1 MKIIL
6 RVLIALAVA
15 LLFAS
20 ANASMGP
27 AQEKVNSDVA
37 KDLNAATQ
45 SDKTTRDLDQKAI
58 FDTLTALSSRTS
70 NIDERHNL
78 IDQRLAQLEKK
89 IEEKE
94 SVTHWFRGAIEKV
107 IADAVGFAVF
117 AIIVVFSLSRS
128 AAPMECGKYGGKT
141 TTPLNI

>member
-1 MKIIL
+1 MNGVTNNHPVRIEMKIIL

-45 SDKTTRDLDQKAI
+45 SDKIK
-58 FDTLTALSSRTS
+58 
-70 NIDERHNL
+70 
-78 IDQRLAQLEKK
+78 RL
-89 IEEKE
+89 
-94 SVTHWFRGAIEKV
+94 
-107 IADAVGFAVF
+107 
-117 AIIVVFSLSRS
+117 FSIPSLLFHLARQILMS
-128 AAPMECGKYGGKT
+128 AT
-141 TTPLNI
+141 I

>member
-70 NIDERHNL
+70 NIG
-78 IDQRLAQLEKK
+78 
-89 IEEKE
+89 
-94 SVTHWFRGAIEKV
+94 ST
-107 IADAVGFAVF
+107 
-117 AIIVVFSLSRS
+117 
-128 AAPMECGKYGGKT
+128 
-141 TTPLNI
+141 